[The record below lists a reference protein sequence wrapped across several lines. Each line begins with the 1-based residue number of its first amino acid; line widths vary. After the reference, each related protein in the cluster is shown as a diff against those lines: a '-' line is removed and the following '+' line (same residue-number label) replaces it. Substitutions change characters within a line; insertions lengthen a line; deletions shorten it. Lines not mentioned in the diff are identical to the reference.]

1 MTPYYQ
7 IEQDTAG
14 IAFTPFYYYKVMV
27 GSGSTKAIGVNG
39 VAMTKENIKNG
50 RYPYTS
56 NVYTAV
62 RSDIDRSSIAY
73 RIFEFLTTEGG
84 QAIVD
89 ESGYVPLQASSGV
102 RALEQEAVKM
112 EYRRSAFRF
121 LSSVLPQR
129 IEIYD
134 LSGKH
139 VFQSPIH
146 SRIISIPS
154 HLSGCHI
161 VNVWLD
167 DDSFV
172 QRKILL

>member
-1 MTPYYQ
+1 MNKKLLLPLF
-7 IEQDTAG
+7 
-14 IAFTPFYYYKVMV
+14 AFTFLSCSGEENADIASDFNDVTVSNFPVIN
-27 GSGSTKAIGVNG
+27 GS
-39 VAMTKENIKNG
+39 
-50 RYPYTS
+50 YPYTS

-112 EYRRSAFRF
+112 EYHHSALHF

-139 VFQSPIH
+139 VFQSPVR